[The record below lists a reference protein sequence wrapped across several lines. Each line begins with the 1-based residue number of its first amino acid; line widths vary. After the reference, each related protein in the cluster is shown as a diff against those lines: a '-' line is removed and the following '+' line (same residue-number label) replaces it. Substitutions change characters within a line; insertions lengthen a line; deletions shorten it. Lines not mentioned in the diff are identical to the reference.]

1 VKFGRAVLGGS
12 PRILVSIHDGL
23 HDLTGLPGRSTTTDG
38 IDVIAAP
45 VTDEELAALASAPV
59 VPEPDA
65 WLPPIGHP
73 PKNILCVGRNYAD
86 HVREISASIGTG
98 PEIPTLPAVF
108 TKPHTTLTGHRST
121 VSVDPAWSTSIDYE
135 GELAVVIGR
144 TCRNVP
150 ASEALDCVF
159 GYSIVNDITARDRQR
174 MHTQWF
180 LGKSHDGFAPIGPF
194 IVTADEIPDP
204 QRLHL
209 QTRVNGELR
218 QDASTSDMIFPV
230 AKIIETLTQV
240 MTLEPGD
247 IIATGTPSGVGQGF
261 DPPRFL
267 KSGDLVAVSV
277 DGIGALEVLIS
288 LHARGVAADTAIA
301 DGEPPGT

>member
-1 VKFGRAVLGGS
+1 MKFGRATIDGA
-12 PRILVSIHDGL
+12 PRILVSVQDGL
-23 HDLTGLPGRSTTTDG
+23 RDLTALPGRSSTTDG
-38 IDVIAAP
+38 IDVIGRP
-45 VTDEELAALASAPV
+45 VTPDELAALASASV
-59 VPEPDA
+59 VPEPKV
-65 WLPPIGHP
+65 WLPPIRHP

-86 HVREISASIGTG
+86 HVREISASIGADS
-98 PEIPTLPAVF
+98 ELPTLPAVF
-108 TKPHTTLTGHRST
+108 TKSHTTLIGHGST
-121 VSVDPAWSTSIDYE
+121 VTVDPAWSTEIDYE
-135 GELAVVIGR
+135 GELAVIIGR

-159 GYSIVNDITARDRQR
+159 GYSIVNDMSARDRQR
-174 MHTQWF
+174 MHGQFF
-180 LGKSHDGFAPIGPF
+180 LGKSHDGFAPMGPF

-230 AKIIETLTQV
+230 ATIIDTLSQV

-267 KSGDLVAVSV
+267 KTGDAIEISI
-277 DGIGALEVLIS
+277 DRIGTLETVIS
-288 LHARGVAADTAIA
+288 LT
-301 DGEPPGT
+301 T